1 MWSADAAVFWQVS
14 ALFTMYGGRHSQP
27 VHCYTCT
34 AIGIFFA
41 PLLFYVFFCSC
52 LTFFF
57 APHARTFWLRR
68 NGFCPPPLPM
78 ACGLACFLCCFRF
91 LSSLWFLL
99 ALRIFTLFSPFTV
112 FFRTFCGV
120 DFSLIAN
127 TKLQNKSN
135 PHRRR
140 KKATNVSFTFS
151 SSSPVFIQ
159 STLFCNANASISVVL
174 ASSAARVA
182 GFPSLPF
189 LSSVLFVFHFRLWR
203 IPLALPFF
211 SGCTFGVFDWLR
223 FGIKIGRF
231 FKVLFICFSSFFPSE
246 VLQEL
251 MRHFRGLDCCV

>member
-1 MWSADAAVFWQVS
+1 MERGCCCFLAGFCTFYYVWWASFATCP
-14 ALFTMYGGRHSQP
+14 LLYLHGHRHF
-27 VHCYTCT
+27 V
-34 AIGIFFA
+34 FA

-52 LTFFF
+52 LTFFS
-57 APHARTFWLRR
+57 HHTR
-68 NGFCPPPLPM
+68 GHSGCGEMVSVPPLPM

-151 SSSPVFIQ
+151 SSFPVLYSPPSSV
-159 STLFCNANASISVVL
+159 TLT
-174 ASSAARVA
+174 
-182 GFPSLPF
+182 LPF
-189 LSSVLFVFHFRLWR
+189 LSFWRAVPPGWRVSPLFLSFPPSFLFSTSDCGASLS
-203 IPLALPFF
+203 PCLFF

-231 FKVLFICFSSFFPSE
+231 F
-246 VLQEL
+246 
-251 MRHFRGLDCCV
+251 